1 MVTRR
6 QLFPLGVLLVGASTG
21 LLGCSPSQEYG
32 EAEPRS
38 ISDDE
43 AERLAVARF
52 NNYDSHRRN
61 FSVSY
66 AAADST
72 LWAEGRIDFQAHVGY
87 AHFVAQGDPTDT
99 YALLQWTPEAL
110 AAVGTQGTE
119 LPQQP
124 PPDAPWE
131 QRPLDASGSSLDAV
145 LAVTLSLAADR
156 PENPLLLQQNG
167 AQWLGRDELEGVPVD
182 AISGPSAEQGP
193 SDSLIYF
200 IDETGTMHR
209 LVVNFPDGGTATIN
223 FLEGSAEEITTT
235 IPEPEQ

>member
-6 QLFPLGVLLVGASTG
+6 QLFPLGVLFMGASTG
-21 LLGCSPSQEYG
+21 LIGCSPSQDYG

-52 NNYDSHRRN
+52 NNYDSHRMN
-61 FSVSY
+61 VSVSY
-66 AAADST
+66 SAPDST
-72 LWAEGRIDFQAHVGY
+72 LWAEGRVDFQAHVGY
-87 AHFVAQGDPTDT
+87 GHFVMQGDPTDT
-99 YALLQWTPEAL
+99 YSLLQWTPEVL
-110 AAVGTQGTE
+110 AAVGTRGSE

-131 QRPLDASGSSLDAV
+131 QRPLNASSSTLDAL
-145 LAVTLSLAADR
+145 LAVTLSVAADR

-167 AQWLGRDELEGVPVD
+167 AQWLGKDEIEGVQVD
-182 AISGPSAEQGP
+182 AISGPSEGQGP

-200 IDETGTMHR
+200 IDDNGAMHR
-209 LVVNFPDGGTATIN
+209 LVVNFPDGATATIN
-223 FLEGSAEEITTT
+223 FLAGSADEITTT
-235 IPEPEQ
+235 IAEEE

>member
-6 QLFPLGVLLVGASTG
+6 QLFPLGVLLMGASAG
-21 LLGCSPSQEYG
+21 LIGCSPSQDYG

-38 ISDDE
+38 INDDE

-52 NNYDSHRRN
+52 NNYDSHRKN
-61 FSVSY
+61 LSVSY
-66 AAADST
+66 SAADST
-72 LWAEGRIDFQAHVGY
+72 LWAECRVDFQAHVGY
-87 AHFVAQGDPTDT
+87 GHFIVQGNPTDT
-99 YALLQWTPEAL
+99 YALLQWTPDAL

-119 LPQQP
+119 LPPQP

-131 QRPLDASGSSLDAV
+131 QRSLDASSSSLDTV
-145 LAVTLSLAADR
+145 LAVTLGLAADR

-167 AQWLGRDELEGVPVD
+167 ARWLGGDEVEGVPVD
-182 AISGPSAEQGP
+182 VISGPSAEQGQ

-209 LVVNFPDGGTATIN
+209 LVVNFPDGGTATIT
-223 FLEGSAEEITTT
+223 FMAGSAEQITTT
-235 IPEPEQ
+235 IVEPE